1 MSLNRAASTAMI
13 AALLAGCASRTAPP
27 ATPPPA
33 AAPRV
38 EVDRVP
44 PPPTPESDWR
54 DLPLTPGGW
63 TYAGTAGGSEAVYGG
78 PAGTSLTLRCD
89 SARRDLAF
97 DAGAPDSALTVRTTF
112 GDRTLAAGA
121 RLEANDPW
129 LDELAFTRGRFTVA
143 RAGAP
148 MLVIPAWP
156 EPARVI
162 EDCRA

>member
-1 MSLNRAASTAMI
+1 MMSLYRAASTAMI

-27 ATPPPA
+27 AAPPVP
-33 AAPRV
+33 PRV
-38 EVDRVP
+38 EVDMAP
-44 PPPTPESDWR
+44 PPPTPEQDWR

-63 TYAGTAGGSEAVYGG
+63 SYVGKAGGSEAVYGG
-78 PAGTSLTLRCD
+78 PAGTRFALRCD
-89 SARRDLAF
+89 SARRDLAL

-121 RLEANDPW
+121 RLAADDPW
-129 LDELAFTRGRFTVA
+129 LDELAFSRGRFTVG
-143 RAGAP
+143 RPGAP

-162 EDCRA
+162 EDCRG